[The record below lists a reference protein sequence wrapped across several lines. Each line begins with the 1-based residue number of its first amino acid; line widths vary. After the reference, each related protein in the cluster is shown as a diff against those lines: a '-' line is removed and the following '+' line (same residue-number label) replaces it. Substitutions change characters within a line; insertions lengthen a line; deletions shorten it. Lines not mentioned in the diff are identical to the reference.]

1 MIETKTQDKRP
12 AIAYDNKEEVQLTL
26 DALQSYRYNHIDK
39 SNLKK
44 DEQIRRLEDEYE
56 KVLNMFYKEQQWA
69 NNQYM

>member
-69 NNQYM
+69 NNQYT

>member
-56 KVLNMFYKEQQWA
+56 KVLNMFYKEKQ
-69 NNQYM
+69 

>member
-1 MIETKTQDKRP
+1 MIKTKTQDKRP

-56 KVLNMFYKEQQWA
+56 KVLNMFYREQQ
-69 NNQYM
+69 